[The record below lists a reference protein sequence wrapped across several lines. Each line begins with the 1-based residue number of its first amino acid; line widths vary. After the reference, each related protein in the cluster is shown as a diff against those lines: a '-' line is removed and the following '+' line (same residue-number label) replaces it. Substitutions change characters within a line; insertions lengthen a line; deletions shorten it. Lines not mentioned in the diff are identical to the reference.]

1 TDRLSGYKPVCLS
14 RCSAGRAVNDRKV
27 NTQGLQAALAGLQ
40 PRAVLT
46 VGYSPRFHWD
56 AFRCVRRAGCPVL
69 FRGETTDHARRRGIV
84 KRCLRDMA
92 LRGFYRRCSAL
103 IFVGQRSREHFERLG
118 FNQGR
123 LFFSPYCVDTT
134 PFRTDEYA
142 RDELR
147 APTRSELGIGT
158 DELVLGFC
166 GKLSPRKGLNLFVEA
181 VRRLPRDIRG
191 RGVILLI
198 GDGELRE
205 DLRAKARLTP
215 AVKVKQVGFQN
226 QKNLSRFYHA
236 ADLLVLPSLHSETWG
251 LVVNEALHHGL
262 PVVVSDAVGC
272 APDLVDPGE
281 TGQICLA
288 GSVHDLTDALLRS
301 LPLARNSDA
310 RLRCRAKVEH
320 YSVAKAAEGI
330 AAAYHAVG

>member
-1 TDRLSGYKPVCLS
+1 MLCAIETHPIQYHAPVYRYLVQVLGIPVTVLYGSDFSIVGYQDAEFKAHVAWDTDLLSGYKPVFLS

-40 PRAVLT
+40 PRAVLA

-147 APTRSELGIGT
+147 APTRSELG
-158 DELVLGFC
+158 
-166 GKLSPRKGLNLFVEA
+166 
-181 VRRLPRDIRG
+181 
-191 RGVILLI
+191 
-198 GDGELRE
+198 
-205 DLRAKARLTP
+205 
-215 AVKVKQVGFQN
+215 
-226 QKNLSRFYHA
+226 
-236 ADLLVLPSLHSETWG
+236 
-251 LVVNEALHHGL
+251 
-262 PVVVSDAVGC
+262 
-272 APDLVDPGE
+272 
-281 TGQICLA
+281 
-288 GSVHDLTDALLRS
+288 
-301 LPLARNSDA
+301 
-310 RLRCRAKVEH
+310 
-320 YSVAKAAEGI
+320 
-330 AAAYHAVG
+330 